1 LQLSDVEIASEDIPG
16 WLVASEGKIT
26 IALDVTIT
34 EDLRQE
40 GLARELINRIQNMR
54 KDSGFEVTDKITVDI
69 QKHQALNDSVSN
81 FGNYISSQTLAKSI
95 NLVDKIDMKKAK
107 LIELDESIS
116 TYIKVSKIY

>member
-1 LQLSDVEIASEDIPG
+1 
-16 WLVASEGKIT
+16 
-26 IALDVTIT
+26 
-34 EDLRQE
+34 
-40 GLARELINRIQNMR
+40 MR